1 MPPRTELQIVAWSWS
16 PDSRVAE
23 IRTPDLSAPSPAT
36 VEVVR
41 NAFISGAEQMRRNLY
56 RSAYSPVIYEA
67 KDCSVGIFDAEGHLL
82 GQAPGLPFF
91 LGSLGG
97 TLRAVIGI
105 KGYEV
110 FREGDVWIVN
120 DSSIAGSHLNDVTVY
135 APIFVDGLL
144 RGFSAAKAHWNDIG
158 AKRAGYVGDSTD
170 IFQEGLR
177 IGPTCIFRDGWLDQQ
192 IVDLIALNSRFPT
205 ALVGDLMAEISACR
219 TGVERFRSIV
229 HRFGWEQVET
239 SLRLVFDQA
248 EVEDRASVSEIP
260 DGVYVADGYLDNDG
274 VTEDPVYVKV
284 TVTVEDD
291 NMTVDLSGSNRQCV
305 GSINSGIVQTRSAIE
320 QGFKFL
326 VNPHAPVSGGNFRNL
341 AVIAPRGTCFNPGE
355 TAPCLHY
362 GPHLMLAIDLM
373 IKALSAVIP
382 ERTAAGHVGDSWNV
396 SIVGENEYGLFLSG
410 ESLTGGWGAYEGGD
424 GESALTHSA
433 AGEYRNQPIEAL
445 ENRYPFLM
453 RRHAL
458 RAGSGGDGKW
468 RGGLGIIR
476 EYELL
481 APCTVNLWFE
491 RSKQPSWGLFGG
503 GDGAPPEVW
512 VHRPGQAPTRML
524 KANGLKVEAGT
535 RLLVKTGGGG
545 GWGDPADRTA
555 ADRERDRRL
564 EMVI

>member
-1 MPPRTELQIVAWSWS
+1 MSTAIGNPDPP
-16 PDSRVAE
+16 
-23 IRTPDLSAPSPAT
+23 APSPAT

-67 KDCSVGIFDAEGHLL
+67 KDCSVGIFDAEGRLL

-97 TLRAVIGI
+97 TLRAVIRI
-105 KGYEV
+105 KGYEA

-120 DSSIAGSHLNDVTVY
+120 DSTIAGSHLNDVTVF
-135 APIFVDGLL
+135 APFFVDGEL

-158 AKRAGYVGDSTD
+158 AKRAGYVGDSVD

-177 IGPTCIFRDGWLDQQ
+177 IGPTCIFRTGRLDQQ

-229 HRFGWEQVET
+229 RRFGWDRVKA
-239 SLRLVFDQA
+239 SLRAVFHQA
-248 EVEDRASVSEIP
+248 EAEDRASVAEIP
-260 DGVYVADGYLDNDG
+260 DGVYVADGYLDDDG
-274 VTEDPVYVKV
+274 VTSDPVYVKV
-284 TVTVEDD
+284 TVTVEGDG
-291 NMTVDLSGSNRQCV
+291 MTVDLSGSNRQCV
-305 GSINSGIVQTRSAIE
+305 GSINSGLVQTRSAIE

-326 VNPHAPVSGGNFRNL
+326 VNPHASVSGGNFRNL
-341 AVIAPRGTCFNPGE
+341 RVIAPEGTCFNPSE

-362 GPHLMLAIDLM
+362 GPHLMLALDLM
-373 IKALSAVIP
+373 IKALSEVIP

-396 SIVGENEYGLFLSG
+396 SIVGENEFGLFLSG

-424 GESALTHSA
+424 GESALIHSA
-433 AGEYRNQPIEAL
+433 AGAYRNQPIESL

-458 RAGSGGDGKW
+458 RDGSGGDGKW

-491 RSKQPSWGLFGG
+491 RSIQPSWGLFGG
-503 GDGAPPEVW
+503 KDGAPPEVW
-512 VHRPGQAPTRML
+512 VHRPGQRPTRML
-524 KANGLKVEAGT
+524 KANGLRVEAGT

-545 GWGDPADRTA
+545 GWGDPLERATADR
-555 ADRERDRRL
+555 DRDHRL
-564 EMVI
+564 ELVI

>member
-1 MPPRTELQIVAWSWS
+1 MTEISA
-16 PDSRVAE
+16 
-23 IRTPDLSAPSPAT
+23 PDLSAPSPAT
-36 VEVVR
+36 IEVVR

-67 KDCSVGIFDAEGHLL
+67 KDCSVGIFDAEGRLL

-97 TLRAVIGI
+97 TLREVIRI

-110 FREGDVWIVN
+110 FQEGDVWIVN
-120 DSSIAGSHLNDVTVY
+120 DSSIAGSHLNDVTIFM
-135 APIFVDGLL
+135 PIFVDGSL
-144 RGFSAAKAHWNDIG
+144 RGFSAAKAHWNDVG

-177 IGPTCIFRDGWLDQQ
+177 IGPTCIFRDGRLDRQ
-192 IVDLIALNSRFPT
+192 IVDLIALNSRFPIS
-205 ALVGDLMAEISACR
+205 LEGDLMAEISACR

-229 HRFGWEQVET
+229 RRFGWDQVET
-239 SLRLVFDQA
+239 SVRLVFEQA
-248 EVEDRASVSEIP
+248 EVEDRRSVAEIP
-260 DGVYVADGYLDNDG
+260 DGVYAADGYLDDDG
-274 VTEDPVYVKV
+274 VTEDPVYVRV
-284 TVTVEDD
+284 TVTVEGDS
-291 NMTVDLSGSNRQCV
+291 MTVDLSGSNRQCV
-305 GSINSGIVQTRSAIE
+305 GSINSGMVQTRSAIE

-326 VNPHAPVSGGNFRNL
+326 VNPRAPVSGGNFRNL
-341 AVIAPRGTCFNPGE
+341 DVIAPRGTCFNPSE
-355 TAPCLHY
+355 TAPFLHY

-373 IKALSAVIP
+373 IKALSPVIP

-396 SIVGENEYGLFLSG
+396 SIVGENQFGLFLSG

-424 GESALTHSA
+424 GESALIHSA

-445 ENRYPFLM
+445 ENRYPFII

-458 RAGSGGDGKW
+458 RDGSGGDGKW

-476 EYELL
+476 EYEIL
-481 APCTVNLWFE
+481 APCAVNLWFE
-491 RSKQPSWGLFGG
+491 RTKQPSWGLFGG
-503 GDGAPPEVW
+503 EDGASPDVW
-512 VHRPGQAPTRML
+512 VYRPGQAPTRIL

-545 GWGDPADRTA
+545 GWGNPAERSEA
-555 ADRERDRRL
+555 HRERDRRL

>member
-1 MPPRTELQIVAWSWS
+1 MS
-16 PDSRVAE
+16 PA
-23 IRTPDLSAPSPAT
+23 IRTPDLSVPSPAT

-56 RSAYSPVIYEA
+56 RSAHSPVIYEM
-67 KDCSVGIFDAEGHLL
+67 KDCSVGIFDSQGRLL

-105 KGYEV
+105 KGYEA
-110 FREGDVWIVN
+110 FREGDIWIVN
-120 DSSIAGSHLNDVTVY
+120 DSTIAGSHLNDVTVF
-135 APIFVDGLL
+135 APVFVDGAL
-144 RGFSAAKAHWNDIG
+144 RGFAAAKAHWSDIG
-158 AKRAGYVGDSTD
+158 AIRAGYVGDTVD

-177 IGPTCIFRDGWLDQQ
+177 IGPTCIFRDGRLDQQ

-229 HRFGWEQVET
+229 HRFGWDQVET
-239 SLRLVFDQA
+239 SVQMVFDQA
-248 EVEDRASVSEIP
+248 EVEDRASVEEIP
-260 DGVYVADGYLDNDG
+260 DGIYVADGYLDNDG
-274 VTEDPVYVKV
+274 VTEEPVYVKV
-284 TVTVEDD
+284 TLTVSGDS
-291 NMTVDLSGSNRQCV
+291 MTVDLTGSNKQCV
-305 GSINSGIVQTRSAIE
+305 GSINSGVVQTRSAIE

-326 VNPHAPVSGGNFRNL
+326 VNPRAPVSGGNFRNL
-341 AVIAPRGTCFNPGE
+341 QVIAPEGTCFNPKA

-362 GPHLMLAIDLM
+362 GPHLMLALDLM
-373 IKALSAVIP
+373 IKALSEAIP
-382 ERTAAGHVGDSWNV
+382 ERAAAGHVGDSWNV
-396 SIVGENEYGLFLSG
+396 SIVGENEFGLFLSG

-424 GESALTHSA
+424 GESALIHSA
-433 AGEYRNQPIEAL
+433 AGDFKNFPIETM
-445 ENRYPFLM
+445 ENRYPLM
-453 RRHAL
+453 MHRHTL
-458 RAGSGGDGKW
+458 RDGSGGDGQW

-503 GDGAPPEVW
+503 EDGAPPEVW

-524 KANGLKVEAGT
+524 KANNLKVDAGT

-545 GWGDPADRTA
+545 GWGDPAERAT
-555 ADRERDRRL
+555 ADRERDCRL
-564 EMVI
+564 EMVN

>member
-1 MPPRTELQIVAWSWS
+1 MTRRAAIEAPDPSVA
-16 PDSRVAE
+16 
-23 IRTPDLSAPSPAT
+23 SPAT

-67 KDCSVGIFDAEGHLL
+67 KDCSVGIFDAEGQLL

-97 TLRAVIGI
+97 TLQAVIGI
-105 KGYEV
+105 KGYEA

-120 DSSIAGSHLNDVTVY
+120 DSSIAGSHLNDVTVF
-135 APIFVDGLL
+135 APFVVDGSL

-177 IGPTCIFRDGWLDQQ
+177 IGPTCIFRDGRLDRQ

-205 ALVGDLMAEISACR
+205 ALVGDLMAEVSACR

-229 HRFGWEQVET
+229 RRFGWDQVET
-239 SLRLVFDQA
+239 SLQLVFDQA
-248 EVEDRASVSEIP
+248 EAEDRASVAEIP
-260 DGVYVADGYLDNDG
+260 DGVYAADGYLDDDG
-274 VTEDPVYVKV
+274 VTDEPVYVKV
-284 TVTVEDD
+284 TVTVDGD
-291 NMTVDLSGSNRQCV
+291 SMTVDLSGSNRQCV
-305 GSINSGIVQTRSAIE
+305 GSINSGLVQTRSAIE

-341 AVIAPRGTCFNPGE
+341 EVIAPRGTCFNPGE

-373 IKALSAVIP
+373 IKALSPVIP

-396 SIVGENEYGLFLSG
+396 SIVGENEFGLFLSG

-424 GESALTHSA
+424 GESALIHSA
-433 AGEYRNQPIEAL
+433 AGAYRNQPIESL

-458 RAGSGGDGKW
+458 RDGSGGDGKW

-491 RSKQPSWGLFGG
+491 RSRQPSWGLFGG
-503 GDGAPPEVW
+503 QDGAPPEVW

-545 GWGDPADRTA
+545 GWGDPEARTA
-555 ADRERDRRL
+555 AHRERDRRL

>member
-1 MPPRTELQIVAWSWS
+1 
-16 PDSRVAE
+16 
-23 IRTPDLSAPSPAT
+23 
-36 VEVVR
+36 
-41 NAFISGAEQMRRNLY
+41 MRRNLY

-67 KDCSVGIFDAEGHLL
+67 KDCSVGIFNAEGRLL

-97 TLRAVIGI
+97 TLRAVIRI

-177 IGPTCIFRDGWLDQQ
+177 IGPTCIFRDGRLDQQ
-192 IVDLIALNSRFPT
+192 IVDLIALNSRFPI
-205 ALVGDLMAEISACR
+205 ALTGDLMAEISACR

-229 HRFGWEQVET
+229 QRFGWDQVET

-248 EVEDRASVSEIP
+248 EVEDRASVAEIP
-260 DGVYVADGYLDNDG
+260 DGVYVADGYLDDDG
-274 VTEDPVYVKV
+274 VTEEPVYVKV
-284 TVTVEDD
+284 TVTVDGD
-291 NMTVDLSGSNRQCV
+291 SMTVDLSGSNRECV
-305 GSINSGIVQTRSAIE
+305 GSINSGLVQTRSAIE

-341 AVIAPRGTCFNPGE
+341 EVIAPRGTCFNPGE

-396 SIVGENEYGLFLSG
+396 SIVGENEFGLFLSG

-458 RAGSGGDGKW
+458 RDGSGGDGKW

-491 RSKQPSWGLFGG
+491 RTKQPSWGLFGG
-503 GDGAPPEVW
+503 GDGASPEVW

-545 GWGDPADRTA
+545 GWGDPAERTE

>member
-1 MPPRTELQIVAWSWS
+1 MVSGRSGNHRDRT
-16 PDSRVAE
+16 RY
-23 IRTPDLSAPSPAT
+23 RYAPSPAT

-67 KDCSVGIFDAEGHLL
+67 KDCSVGIFDAEGRLL

-105 KGYEV
+105 KGYEA
-110 FREGDVWIVN
+110 FEEGDVWIVN
-120 DSSIAGSHLNDVTVY
+120 DSSIAGSHLNDVTVF
-135 APIFVDGLL
+135 APIFVDGVL

-158 AKRAGYVGDSTD
+158 AKRAGYVGDSVD

-177 IGPTCIFRDGWLDQQ
+177 IGPTCIFRDGRLDQQ
-192 IVDLIALNSRFPT
+192 IVDLIALNSRFPI

-229 HRFGWEQVET
+229 GRFGWDQVET
-239 SLRLVFDQA
+239 AVQLVFQQA
-248 EVEDRASVSEIP
+248 EVEDRASVAEIP
-260 DGVYVADGYLDNDG
+260 DGVYVADGYLDDDG
-274 VTEDPVYVKV
+274 VTEEPVYV
-284 TVTVEDD
+284 TVTVIVEGGS
-291 NMTVDLSGSNRQCV
+291 MTVDLTGSNRQCV
-305 GSINSGIVQTRSAIE
+305 GSINSGLVQTRSAIE

-341 AVIAPRGTCFNPGE
+341 EVIAPKGTCFNPAE

-373 IKALSAVIP
+373 IKALSPVIP
-382 ERTAAGHVGDSWNV
+382 ERAAAGHVGDSWNV

-458 RAGSGGDGKW
+458 RDGSGGDGKW

-491 RSKQPSWGLFGG
+491 RSRQPSWGLFGG
-503 GDGAPPEVW
+503 EDGASPEVW
-512 VHRPGQAPTRML
+512 VHRPGQPPTRML

-545 GWGDPADRTA
+545 GWGDPAERAA
-555 ADRERDRRL
+555 ADCERDRRL

>member
-1 MPPRTELQIVAWSWS
+1 MTVGGPSGSHRGKTRDRSG
-16 PDSRVAE
+16 
-23 IRTPDLSAPSPAT
+23 PSPAT

-67 KDCSVGIFDAEGHLL
+67 KDCSVGIFDADGRLL

-97 TLRAVIGI
+97 TLRAVIRI

-110 FREGDVWIVN
+110 FQEGDVWIVN
-120 DSSIAGSHLNDVTVY
+120 DSSIAGSHLNDVTVF
-135 APIFVDGLL
+135 APIFVDGVL
-144 RGFSAAKAHWNDIG
+144 RGYSAAKAHWNDIG
-158 AKRAGYVGDSTD
+158 AKRAGYVGDSVD

-177 IGPTCIFRDGWLDQQ
+177 IGPTCIFREGRLDQQ
-192 IVDLIALNSRFPT
+192 IVDLIALNSRFPI

-229 HRFGWEQVET
+229 LRFGWRQVET
-239 SLRLVFDQA
+239 AIQLVFDQA
-248 EVEDRASVSEIP
+248 EVEDRVSVSEIP

-284 TVTVEDD
+284 TVTVEGDS
-291 NMTVDLSGSNRQCV
+291 MTVDLSGSNKQCV
-305 GSINSGIVQTRSAIE
+305 GSINSGVVQTRSAIE

-326 VNPHAPVSGGNFRNL
+326 VNPSAPVSGGNFRNL
-341 AVIAPRGTCFNPGE
+341 KVVAPKGTCFNPGQ

-373 IKALSAVIP
+373 IKALSEAIP
-382 ERTAAGHVGDSWNV
+382 ERAAAGHVGDSWNV
-396 SIVGENEYGLFLSG
+396 SIVGENEFGLFLSG
-410 ESLTGGWGAYEGGD
+410 ESLTGGWGAYAGGD
-424 GESALTHSA
+424 GESALIHSA
-433 AGEYRNQPIEAL
+433 AGEYRNIPIETM
-445 ENRYPFLM
+445 ENRYPFLL

-458 RAGSGGDGKW
+458 RDGSGGDGKW

-503 GDGAPPEVW
+503 EDGASPEVW
-512 VHRPGQAPTRML
+512 VHRPGQSPTRML
-524 KANGLKVEAGT
+524 KANGLRVEAGT

-545 GWGDPADRTA
+545 GWGDPADRA
-555 ADRERDRRL
+555 EADRDRDRRL
-564 EMVI
+564 DMVI

>member
-1 MPPRTELQIVAWSWS
+1 M
-16 PDSRVAE
+16 
-23 IRTPDLSAPSPAT
+23 SAPSPAT

-67 KDCSVGIFDAEGHLL
+67 KDCSVGIFDAEGRLL

-110 FREGDVWIVN
+110 FRDGDVWIVN
-120 DSSIAGSHLNDVTVY
+120 DSTIAGSHLNDVTVF

-158 AKRAGYVGDSTD
+158 AKRAGYVGDSVD

-177 IGPTCIFRDGWLDQQ
+177 IGPTCIFRDGRLDQQ
-192 IVDLIALNSRFPT
+192 IVDLIALNSRFPI

-229 HRFGWEQVET
+229 QRFGWDQVET

-248 EVEDRASVSEIP
+248 EVEDRASVAEIP
-260 DGVYVADGYLDNDG
+260 DGAYVADGYLDNDG

-284 TVTVEDD
+284 TVTVEGDR
-291 NMTVDLSGSNRQCV
+291 MTVDLSGSNRQCV
-305 GSINSGIVQTRSAIE
+305 GSINSGLVQTRSAIE

-326 VNPHAPVSGGNFRNL
+326 VNPNAPVSGGNFRNL
-341 AVIAPRGTCFNPGE
+341 KVIAPEGTCFNPSE

-373 IKALSAVIP
+373 IKALSEVIP

-396 SIVGENEYGLFLSG
+396 SIVGENEFGLFLSG

-453 RRHAL
+453 HRHAL
-458 RAGSGGDGKW
+458 RDGSGGAGKW

-491 RSKQPSWGLFGG
+491 RAKQPSWGLFGG
-503 GDGAPPEVW
+503 QAGLPPEVW
-512 VHRPGQAPTRML
+512 VHRPGKEPVKMF
-524 KANGLKVEAGT
+524 KANGMKVEAGT
-535 RLLVKTGGGG
+535 RLLVRTGGGG
-545 GWGDPADRTA
+545 GWGDPAERAVT
-555 ADRERDRRL
+555 DRERDRRL

>member
-1 MPPRTELQIVAWSWS
+1 MTTRTADGTAASRWSS
-16 PDSRVAE
+16 DRRITA
-23 IRTPDLSAPSPAT
+23 IRNAYLSAPSPAT

-67 KDCSVGIFDAEGHLL
+67 KDCSVGIFDAEGRLL

-97 TLRAVIGI
+97 TLRAVIRI
-105 KGYEV
+105 KGYEA
-110 FREGDVWIVN
+110 FRDGDVWVVN
-120 DSSIAGSHLNDVTVY
+120 DSTIAGSHLNDVTVF
-135 APIFVDGLL
+135 APFFVDGVL

-158 AKRAGYVGDSTD
+158 AKRAGYVGDSVD

-177 IGPTCIFRDGWLDQQ
+177 IGPTCIFRAGRLDQQ

-205 ALVGDLMAEISACR
+205 ALVGDLMAEMSACR

-229 HRFGWEQVET
+229 RRFGWEQVET
-239 SLRLVFDQA
+239 AVRMVFEQA
-248 EVEDRASVSEIP
+248 EVEDSASVEEIP

-284 TVTVEDD
+284 TVTVEGES
-291 NMTVDLSGSNRQCV
+291 MTVDLSGSNRQCV
-305 GSINSGIVQTRSAIE
+305 GSINSGVVQTRSAIE

-341 AVIAPRGTCFNPGE
+341 DVIAPEGTCFNPGE

-362 GPHLMLAIDLM
+362 GPHLMLALDLM
-373 IKALSAVIP
+373 IKALSPAIP

-396 SIVGENEYGLFLSG
+396 SIVGENEFGLFLSG
-410 ESLTGGWGAYEGGD
+410 EALTGGWGAYEGGD
-424 GESALTHSA
+424 GESALIHSA
-433 AGEYRNQPIEAL
+433 AGAYRNIPVETM
-445 ENRYPFLM
+445 ENRYPFILH
-453 RRHAL
+453 RHAL
-458 RAGSGGDGKW
+458 RDGSGGDGKW

-491 RSKQPSWGLFGG
+491 RSRQPSWGLFGG
-503 GDGAPPEVW
+503 EDGASPEVW
-512 VHRPGQAPTRML
+512 VHRPRAGSHPHAQGQRPQSRGRNPAP
-524 KANGLKVEAGT
+524 GE
-535 RLLVKTGGGG
+535 
-545 GWGDPADRTA
+545 
-555 ADRERDRRL
+555 DRRGRGL
-564 EMVI
+564 GRPDGACSK